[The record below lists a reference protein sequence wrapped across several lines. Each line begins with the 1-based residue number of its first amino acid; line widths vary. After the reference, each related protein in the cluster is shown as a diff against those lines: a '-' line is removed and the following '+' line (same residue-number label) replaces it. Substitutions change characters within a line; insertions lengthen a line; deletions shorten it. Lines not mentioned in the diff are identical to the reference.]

1 MYCNVYYKKKNY
13 FQYKI
18 SDTWND
24 NVTATVVLLCSV
36 NLNRL
41 VYYGRL
47 IPTFCIQREQFN
59 IYRHPRD
66 VCPLVDVKIF
76 KSHHD
81 KGGVLDI
88 NKDILN
94 GPCFMDLWT
103 GASEVCANSGSCT
116 AVLTNR
122 TDSTLRC
129 VCLYMSQK
137 YCILYCLVWSA
148 TQATAFCMGLR
159 VLILPTDCSSFVRG
173 NITTLCK
180 ALVLDLEGFGP

>member
-1 MYCNVYYKKKNY
+1 MIYITKKNY
-13 FQYKI
+13 FQCTI
-18 SDTWND
+18 SETWND
-24 NVTATVVLLCSV
+24 NVTATVVLLCFV

-41 VYYGRL
+41 VCYSRF

-59 IYRHPRD
+59 IYRHLRD

-103 GASEVCANSGSCT
+103 GASEVCANSGSST
-116 AVLTNR
+116 ALLTNR
-122 TDSTLRC
+122 TDSTRRC
-129 VCLYMSQK
+129 VCLYLSKK
-137 YCILYCLVWSA
+137 YCTFYCLVWSA
-148 TQATAFCMGLR
+148 TQAATFCIGLH
-159 VLILPTDCSSFVRG
+159 VFLTLPTDCSSFVRG
-173 NITTLCK
+173 NITTLYK
-180 ALVLDLEGFGP
+180 AVVRDLEDVG